1 MLRLEKLKSRA
12 RSFERLVGL
21 TPSEFDQLL
30 IELEPLWER
39 DHRRSLLRAGRVR
52 RIGAGNTFKLDL
64 GGRLLVTLLYVR
76 QYFTMHVLGLL
87 FDLDAA
93 NVCRNIHTLLPVLE
107 QALPAPLRPRTLQ
120 AQPDNIA
127 GTESK
132 KPKKI
137 RSLEEFLGVFPE
149 LTDVIVDGTE
159 QPRGQPKVKKGQK
172 PGKKAVGRPKD
183 KTRFYS
189 VKQGTH
195 TLKTQV
201 AVTPEGQ
208 IVHLSATASGRTHDM
223 KVLRRSRLM
232 TRLPRHVRVWGDRG
246 YTGMQKVYPERET
259 IVPAKRP
266 KKGELSQEQ
275 RELNRLISKVRIT
288 AENAINRQGK
298 FRACREFFRNQ
309 PARHG
314 IIWGC
319 VAGLVNLRWQRRLH
333 LLTL

>member
-1 MLRLEKLKSRA
+1 MLRLEKLKSRG

-21 TPSEFDQLL
+21 SPAEFDQLL

-39 DHRRSLLRAGRVR
+39 SHHRSLARAGRVR

-64 GGRLLVTLLYVR
+64 SQRLLVTLLYLR
-76 QYFTMHVLGLL
+76 QYFTMHVLGIL

-93 NVCRNIHTLLPVLE
+93 NICRNIHALLPVLE

-120 AQPDNIA
+120 AEPDNA
-127 GTESK
+127 PGGVSRN
-132 KPKKI
+132 PRKI
-137 RSLEEFLGVFPE
+137 RSLEEFLDIFPE

-159 QPRGQPKVKKGQK
+159 QPRGQPKVKKGEN

-183 KTRFYS
+183 KKRFYS
-189 VKQGTH
+189 VKKRTH

-232 TRLPRHVRVWGDRG
+232 NRLPRHVRVWGDRG
-246 YTGMQKVYPERET
+246 YTGMEKVYPDWET

-266 KKGELSQEQ
+266 KNGELSKEQ
-275 RELNRLISKVRIT
+275 RELNRLISKVRIS
-288 AENAINRQGK
+288 AENAIGRIKK
-298 FRACREFFRNQ
+298 FRVCKEFFRNQ
-309 PARHG
+309 ASRHG
-314 IIWGC
+314 VMWGC
-319 VAGLVNLRWQRRLH
+319 VAGLVNLRWQRRHH
-333 LLTL
+333 LCTP

>member
-1 MLRLEKLKSRA
+1 VLRVEKLKSRV

-21 TPSEFDQLL
+21 NPAEFDQLL
-30 IELEPLWER
+30 SELEPLWKQA
-39 DHRRSLLRAGRVR
+39 HHRSLIRAGRVR

-64 GGRLLVTLLYVR
+64 SQRLLVTLLYLR
-76 QYFTMHVLGLL
+76 QYFTLHVLGIL

-93 NVCRNIHTLLPVLE
+93 NVCRNIHALLPVLE

-120 AQPDNIA
+120 AKPDEVPSQ
-127 GTESK
+127 GGR
-132 KPKKI
+132 KPRKI
-137 RSLEEFLGVFPE
+137 RSLDEFLEVFPE

-159 QPRGQPKVKKGQK
+159 QPRGQPKVKKGQT

-183 KTRFYS
+183 KKRFYS

-246 YTGMQKVYPERET
+246 YTGLDKVYPDRET

-266 KKGELSQEQ
+266 KKGELSEA
-275 RELNRLISKVRIT
+275 RTESVDLNGSDHR
-288 AENAINRQGK
+288 
-298 FRACREFFRNQ
+298 
-309 PARHG
+309 
-314 IIWGC
+314 
-319 VAGLVNLRWQRRLH
+319 
-333 LLTL
+333 